1 VNLLLDLALSSQN
14 RNQRNMHFY
23 EGSILED
30 QNEIMKKI
38 MWHDINTLKIRFVY
52 DYIGNSLDNNE
63 FNK

>member
-1 VNLLLDLALSSQN
+1 
-14 RNQRNMHFY
+14 MHFY